1 VPSEPS
7 ENRIAG
13 AGSVAGL
20 ATGLAKALMPVP
32 DPHPDV
38 FDREW
43 PLRVADIDREGR
55 LRLDAACRHIQ
66 DIGQDHLRE
75 LGFEETHPLWIVRR
89 TMVDLIRPIEFQ
101 DMLRLRRWCSGTS
114 NRWCE
119 MRVRI
124 DGRKGG
130 LVESEAFWINI
141 NRETQMPSRIA
152 DDFLEGLR
160 RTTEVNRLRWKAY
173 VKAGSREDAAQIREY
188 PVRVTDIDLFD
199 HMNNSVY
206 WTVVEDY
213 LASYPEMLQKPLR
226 VTIEHD
232 APVALQDKLEIMSH
246 VHPAGSTDRFGP
258 DLTDRDV
265 TTLTCTVGDEA
276 KAIVSI
282 FAL

>member
-1 VPSEPS
+1 MAANETTHRS
-7 ENRIAG
+7 
-13 AGSVAGL
+13 GL
-20 ATGLAKALMPVP
+20 SKALMPVP

-55 LRLDAACRHIQ
+55 LRLDSAARHIQ
-66 DIGQDHLRE
+66 DIGQDQLRE

-101 DMLRLRRWCSGTS
+101 DMLRMRRWCSGTS

-141 NRETQMPSRIA
+141 KRETQGPARIS
-152 DDFLEGLR
+152 DDFLAGLR
-160 RTTEVNRLRWKAY
+160 RTTSVDRLRWKAY
-173 VKAGSREDAAQIREY
+173 LKPGSREDATEIHEF
-188 PVRVTDIDLFD
+188 PVRFTDIDLFD
-199 HMNNSVY
+199 HVNNSVY
-206 WTVVEDY
+206 WSVVEDY
-213 LASYPEMLQKPLR
+213 LSGHPELLKAPLR
-226 VTIEHD
+226 IILEHD
-232 APVALQDKLEIMSH
+232 AAVALGDKLEIISQ
-246 VHPAGSTDRFGP
+246 VHPPASTDQFGT
-258 DLTDRDV
+258 DLVDRTV
-265 TTLTCTVGDEA
+265 RTLTYAVGEDV
-276 KAIVSI
+276 KAVAAI